1 MQSNRPRADQLKF
14 STPWTDRLTR
24 LRFDHS
30 RAVVILCL
38 ACLAGALWMLQGQ
51 GSHTQIQATSQVSLS
66 QFDLKIQGEVLG
78 LSPIQ
83 LKEARVT
90 LYFPQMPYQLT
101 RRWEQMEHPTPSSFV
116 VPLQMKAPASAS
128 LCELRLQIRDKVV
141 QGGKVQVEAT
151 ARQIALPPLQVK
163 L

>member
-1 MQSNRPRADQLKF
+1 MQKNRPRAAQIKF
-14 STPWTDRLTR
+14 STPWTDRLSR
-24 LRFDHS
+24 LRLDHS
-30 RAVVILCL
+30 RAVGILCL
-38 ACLAGALWMLQGQ
+38 ACLVGALWMMQGRGSVTQGQ
-51 GSHTQIQATSQVSLS
+51 ASSQTSLS
-66 QFDLKIQGEVLG
+66 QYDLKIQGEVLG

-90 LYFPQMPYQLT
+90 LYFPQMPFQLT
-101 RRWEQMEHPTPSSFV
+101 RRWEQLEHPKPSSFL

-141 QGGKVQVEAT
+141 QGGKVQIEAT
-151 ARQIALPPLQVK
+151 ARQIVLPSLQVR